1 MPSTMQPAS
10 AGDVKRMILAFS
22 KGKMGKDG
30 QDGYTPVPGVDYPT
44 VEQVDSYI
52 AAELAKRN
60 QFVPIPA
67 ASVEDMTD
75 TTKIYYLTATGE
87 LYAYA
92 PTQVVVG
99 GYTNLADPT
108 SSDWK
113 TRSRLNASAVIASAS
128 AEADRSFVSNQIPAT
143 NGQTVRIKG
152 VTATTNTAGTATNF
166 TAVLYDSSGTQLNT
180 KPFLLKQPVS
190 GSGFSTDTSHQSWN
204 AVHVTDDGVYE
215 WELGLNNGGGVPHPS
230 VASFRVSGLAVTS
243 AEDIII
249 TVGQEIKDPEIV
261 TEYAWAG
268 TGHFISSEEAIT
280 ALESRVNVLED
291 EVEELT
297 VTVSRLKTN
306 SSISMQSGAVWYA
319 FGDSIT
325 EGYISYLE
333 EDGTA
338 SCKLEPA
345 NQHSWVYTVAK
356 LNGYE
361 LTNYAVGGTG
371 YAQVKSGASTARE
384 QVDAVDFTGCD
395 LVTFAWG
402 CNDWKYNAGP
412 IGTKDDDKDTAT
424 TTCAAL
430 KWCIERVLS
439 QNPLCKIVVITPINV
454 KRGTFEGNYGV
465 SYEFSNKGSLQDV
478 YDAIVSVCESYG
490 IEYIDMTHSSVVNR
504 SNISALLLDTVHPT
518 PEAYAAMGKELA
530 RKINFA

>member
-1 MPSTMQPAS
+1 MHETAS
-10 AGDVKRMILAFS
+10 RIAGVRVTGGAI
-22 KGKMGKDG
+22 DG
-30 QDGYTPVPGVDYPT
+30 
-44 VEQVDSYI
+44 
-52 AAELAKRN
+52 
-60 QFVPIPA
+60 
-67 ASVEDMTD
+67 EDN
-75 TTKIYYLTATGE
+75 
-87 LYAYA
+87 
-92 PTQVVVG
+92 V
-99 GYTNLADPT
+99 
-108 SSDWK
+108 
-113 TRSRLNASAVIASAS
+113 
-128 AEADRSFVSNQIPAT
+128 
-143 NGQTVRIKG
+143 
-152 VTATTNTAGTATNF
+152 
-166 TAVLYDSSGTQLNT
+166 
-180 KPFLLKQPVS
+180 
-190 GSGFSTDTSHQSWN
+190 
-204 AVHVTDDGVYE
+204 
-215 WELGLNNGGGVPHPS
+215 
-230 VASFRVSGLAVTS
+230 
-243 AEDIII
+243 II
-249 TVGQEIKDPEIV
+249 TIDEPIV
-261 TEYAWAG
+261 EPTIETVYKWAG

-297 VTVSRLKTN
+297 VTVDRLKTN

-412 IGTKDDDKDTAT
+412 IGSKDDDKDTAT

-439 QNPLCKIVVITPINV
+439 QNPLCKILVITPINV

-465 SYEFSNKGSLQDV
+465 SYEFSNTGSLQDV
-478 YDAIVSVCESYG
+478 FDALVSVCESYG

>member
-1 MPSTMQPAS
+1 
-10 AGDVKRMILAFS
+10 VK
-22 KGKMGKDG
+22 
-30 QDGYTPVPGVDYPT
+30 P
-44 VEQVDSYI
+44 DSEIYI
-52 AAELAKRN
+52 KN
-60 QFVPIPA
+60 V
-67 ASVEDMTD
+67 T
-75 TTKIYYLTATGE
+75 
-87 LYAYA
+87 A
-92 PTQVVVG
+92 PTRTDG
-99 GYTNLADPT
+99 
-108 SSDWK
+108 
-113 TRSRLNASAVIASAS
+113 SATQFS
-128 AEADRSFVSNQIPAT
+128 
-143 NGQTVRIKG
+143 
-152 VTATTNTAGTATNF
+152 
-166 TAVLYDSSGTQLNT
+166 AVLYDEGGNILNNG
-180 KPFLLKQPVS
+180 KQPMILKEVP
-190 GSGFSTDTSHQSWN
+190 GSGFAVTASNQCWN
-204 AVHVTDDGVYE
+204 AVTLMADGSYKWRVGASNSGVNTYAAVAYIRVAGMATSSYDDV
-215 WELGLNNGGGVPHPS
+215 
-230 VASFRVSGLAVTS
+230 
-243 AEDIII
+243 II
-249 TVGQEIKDPEIV
+249 TVDEPIV
-261 TEYAWAG
+261 EPTIETVYKWAG

-297 VTVSRLKTN
+297 VTVDRLKTN

-412 IGTKDDDKDTAT
+412 IGSKDDDKDTAT

-439 QNPLCKIVVITPINV
+439 QNPLCKILVITPINV

-465 SYEFSNKGSLQDV
+465 SYEFSNTGSLQDV
-478 YDAIVSVCESYG
+478 FDALVSVCESYG